1 MANQIDPSLY
11 IPQYQEWVL
20 PETNGNQ
27 RNPFETTFL
36 PRLKAMQYYHQIP
49 QHMMPAQYHEV
60 SRKSQVCAESR
71 PK

>member
-20 PETNGNQ
+20 PETSGNQ

-36 PRLKAMQYYHQIP
+36 PPVKGDAVLSPNTTTYDASSIP
-49 QHMMPAQYHEV
+49 
-60 SRKSQVCAESR
+60 
-71 PK
+71 

>member
-20 PETNGNQ
+20 PETSGNQ

-36 PRLKAMQYYHQIP
+36 PPVKGDAVLSPNTTTYDASSIP
-49 QHMMPAQYHEV
+49 WG
-60 SRKSQVCAESR
+60 KS
-71 PK
+71 